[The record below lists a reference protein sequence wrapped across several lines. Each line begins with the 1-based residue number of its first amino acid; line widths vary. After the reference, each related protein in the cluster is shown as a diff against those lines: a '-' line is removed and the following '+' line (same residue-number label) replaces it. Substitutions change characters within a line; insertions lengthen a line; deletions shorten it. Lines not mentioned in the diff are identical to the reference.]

1 MKAVRLLIGVIAL
14 VLVVVGAILVP
25 HSGAPSVIG
34 SEVEPDAQPTFGAAV
49 RAKLAEVGASSERVD
64 RHTRRDVRVRPVP

>member
-34 SEVEPDAQPTFGAAV
+34 SEVE
-49 RAKLAEVGASSERVD
+49 RVLD
-64 RHTRRDVRVRPVP
+64 FPPSG